1 MSRTI
6 LTILGVVV
14 ALFASI
20 YQLHLK
26 PIFTIF
32 GVGRVVEEG
41 ESLTCPEF
49 RLIIRSILTT
59 VGNKDCN
66 VVPQLQACES
76 KLKSSK

>member
-26 PIFTIF
+26 PIFTIL

-49 RLIIRSILTT
+49 R
-59 VGNKDCN
+59 D
-66 VVPQLQACES
+66 
-76 KLKSSK
+76 SSK